1 MKLEFS
7 LFFHFLRTLLTKKK
21 SLRLVYESIKVLEI
35 EILWQFLLIIGL
47 HFLIPALAGKIF
59 NPAAELLV
67 LIGIPIKEAKTGTK
81 TYPVTA

>member
-1 MKLEFS
+1 MAVFANNTILTWF
-7 LFFHFLRTLLTKKK
+7 LF
-21 SLRLVYESIKVLEI
+21 
-35 EILWQFLLIIGL
+35 FLLIIGL